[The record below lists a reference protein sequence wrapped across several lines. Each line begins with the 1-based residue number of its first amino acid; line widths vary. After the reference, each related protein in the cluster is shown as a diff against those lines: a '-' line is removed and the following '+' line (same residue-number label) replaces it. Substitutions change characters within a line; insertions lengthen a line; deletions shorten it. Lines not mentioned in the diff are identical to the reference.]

1 LRSAFGALIALAEGG
16 RVTLAAVIAAYHEAE
31 EPGAGLRATLP
42 LAGRTVLERQ
52 VRLAAAAGAE
62 PVVIAV
68 ERVPP
73 ELLAAIDRLR
83 AEGLKLVVARSAAEA
98 ADSVHP
104 GDRLLLVADGLVAG
118 ETHIARLL
126 SLDGHAILTVP
137 DVRVDDRYERIDA
150 YSRWAGLAL
159 IDGETLKRTAAML
172 RDWDLQSTLLR
183 RAVQSGARQIAVRG
197 EPADDQLVVAERSED
212 LAELQARIFEGAT
225 GRRRDLVSRYLLA
238 PLEQAATRLL
248 MPTSVSTNALSLGAA
263 LLTALALLGFA
274 RGWLW
279 LGMPLLLAATPLDG
293 ICERLA
299 ALRLQDGEGPSWWSY
314 ILPTLSAAALLALAY
329 NLAADN
335 GWTYVAIAVS
345 TIAFALALAIE
356 VDGREVPGR
365 VWLAERKGMAWL
377 LLPFAVMQWWG
388 AGLGLL
394 AAYAAGSFF
403 WAQRQVHRALRT
415 READ

>member
-1 LRSAFGALIALAEGG
+1 M
-16 RVTLAAVIAAYHEAE
+16 TLAALIAAYHEAE

-42 LAGRTVLERQ
+42 LAGRTLLERQ

-83 AEGLKLVVARSAAEA
+83 AEGLKLVVARNASEA
-98 ADSVHP
+98 ADAVHP

-118 ETHIARLL
+118 ETHIDRLL

-150 YSRWAGLAL
+150 DSRWAGLAV

-197 EPADDQLVVAERSED
+197 EAADDQLVVAERADD
-212 LAELQARIFEGAT
+212 LVELQARIFEGAT
-225 GRRRDLVSRYLLA
+225 GRRRDWVSRYLLA
-238 PLEQAATRLL
+238 PLEQAATRML
-248 MPTSVSTNALSLGAA
+248 MPTSVSSTSLSLTAA
-263 LLTALALLGFA
+263 LLIVLAGLGFA
-274 RGWLW
+274 WGWLG
-279 LGMPLLLAATPLDG
+279 LGMALLLLVTPVGG
-293 ICERLA
+293 ICERLS

-314 ILPTLSAAALLALAY
+314 IIPALSGGALLALAY
-329 NLAADN
+329 SIAGPRGWACTALAA
-335 GWTYVAIAVS
+335 T
-345 TIAFALALAIE
+345 TIAFTVALTLEMEGKE
-356 VDGREVPGR
+356 VAGR
-365 VWLAERKGMAWL
+365 VWLAEPKGMTWL
-377 LLPFAVMQWWG
+377 LLPFAATGLWG
-388 AGLGLL
+388 SGLTVL
-394 AAYAAGSFF
+394 AFYAAASFF
-403 WAQRQVHRALRT
+403 WAQRQVHRRL
-415 READ
+415 